1 MKVLV
6 ISAAF
11 PPMWAGE
18 ADHTLHLC
26 QHLATRGLDIHVLTT
41 KKEVVTSH
49 FPFKVYPI
57 MQNWTWSDLPRLANF
72 IKHCSPDAVLLIY
85 SGWIYNDHPMI
96 TFVPTLSKI
105 LLPGV
110 PFVTQFEIEY
120 ISRRF
125 SLPIRALLKA
135 MTRWAGSKN
144 TDYIFFGTLLRQSD
158 RLIVLSQ
165 RHQARFSETFPRSS
179 GKSVVIP
186 PPPTMRLCLENDEAA
201 RQRGRRALGVQS
213 DDFLIAYFGYIYV
226 NKGVETLLRAFH
238 IVSKQ
243 RSHVRL
249 LMIGASVGLSN
260 SSSYIEEIYKLV
272 ITLGIADK
280 VIWTGEYESDSDDGS
295 VYLHAADACVLPF
308 NDGVT
313 LNRSSLAA
321 AASHGLPIVTTKG
334 TSLESPFIHQ
344 QNMLLCPPQ
353 DPRSLAL
360 AIDSLISSYALRQ
373 QLHMGALELAHEWF
387 SWEKA
392 VERTIEALKVSEL
405 TPYNRNTKL

>member
-1 MKVLV
+1 MKMLI

-11 PPMWAGE
+11 PPMRAGE

-26 QHLATRGLDIHVLTT
+26 QHLAARGLNIHVLTT
-41 KKEVVTSH
+41 KKDIITRH
-49 FPFKVYPI
+49 FPFKVHPI
-57 MQNWTWSDLPRLANF
+57 MQNWTWSDLPRLVNF
-72 IKHCSPDAVLLIY
+72 VKYCSPDAVLLIY

-110 PFVTQFEIEY
+110 PFVTQFEIEF

-125 SLPIRALLKA
+125 SLPTRALLKA
-135 MTRWAGSKN
+135 MTRWGGSKN

-165 RHQARFSETFPRSS
+165 RHQARLSETFPRAS

-186 PPPTMRLCLENDEAA
+186 PPPIMRLCLEKDGAA

-238 IVSKQ
+238 IVSEQ
-243 RSHVRL
+243 RSHARL
-249 LMIGASVGLSN
+249 LMIGASIGLSN
-260 SSSYIEEIYKLV
+260 NPSHIQEIYELIK
-272 ITLGIADK
+272 TLGVADK
-280 VIWTGEYESDSDDGS
+280 VIWTGEYAWDSDDGS
-295 VYLHAADACVLPF
+295 VYLHAADVCVLPF

-321 AASHGLPIVTTKG
+321 AASHGLPIVTTQG
-334 TSLESPFIHQ
+334 TFLESPFIHQ

-373 QLHMGALELAHEWF
+373 RLHMGALELAHEWF

-392 VERTIEALKVSEL
+392 VERTIEALK
-405 TPYNRNTKL
+405 RG

>member
-11 PPMWAGE
+11 PPMRAGE

-26 QHLATRGLDIHVLTT
+26 QRLAARGLNIHVLTT

-49 FPFKVYPI
+49 FPFKVHPI

-72 IKHCSPDAVLLIY
+72 VKHCSPDAVLLIY

-96 TFVPTLSKI
+96 TFAPTLSKM

-110 PFVTQFEIEY
+110 PFVTQFEIES

-125 SLPIRALLKA
+125 SLPTRALLKA
-135 MTRWAGSKN
+135 MTRWTGSKN

-165 RHQARFSETFPRSS
+165 RHQARFSEQFPRTS

-186 PPPTMRLCLENDEAA
+186 PPPIMRLCPENDGAS
-201 RQRGRRALGVQS
+201 RQRARRALGVQP

-226 NKGVETLLRAFH
+226 NKGVETLFRAFH

-249 LMIGASVGLSN
+249 LMIGGSIGLSTN
-260 SSSYIEEIYKLV
+260 PSYAQEIYELV
-272 ITLGIADK
+272 KTLGVANK
-280 VIWTGEYESDSDDGS
+280 VIWTGEYAWDSDDGS

-321 AASHGLPIVTTKG
+321 AASHGLPIITTKG
-334 TSLESPFIHQ
+334 VFLESPFIHQ

-353 DPRSLAL
+353 DPRALAL
-360 AIDSLISSYALRQ
+360 AIDSLISSFALRQ
-373 QLHMGALELAHEWF
+373 RLHRGALALAHEWF
-387 SWEKA
+387 SWDKA
-392 VERTIEALKVSEL
+392 VERTIEAL
-405 TPYNRNTKL
+405 N

>member
-11 PPMWAGE
+11 PPMRAGE

-41 KKEVVTSH
+41 KKEGVTSH
-49 FPFKVYPI
+49 FPFKVHPI

-72 IKHCSPDAVLLIY
+72 VKHCSPDAVLLIY

-110 PFVTQFEIEY
+110 RFVTQFEIEF

-125 SLPIRALLKA
+125 SLPTRAMLKA
-135 MTRWAGSKN
+135 MRHLGNSEN
-144 TDYIFFGTLLRQSD
+144 TDYIVFGTLLRKSD

-165 RHQARFSETFPRSS
+165 RHQARFSEQFPRTS

-186 PPPTMRLCLENDEAA
+186 PPPIMRLCPENDGVS
-201 RQRGRRALGVQS
+201 RQRGRRTLGVQP

-243 RSHVRL
+243 RNHVRL
-249 LMIGASVGLSN
+249 IMIGGSIGLSN
-260 SSSYIEEIYKLV
+260 NPSYAQEIYKLAK
-272 ITLGIADK
+272 TLGIDDK
-280 VIWTGEYESDSDDGS
+280 VIWTGEYAWDSDEAS
-295 VYLHAADACVLPF
+295 VYLHSADACVLPF

-313 LNRSSLAA
+313 LNRSTLGA

-334 TSLESPFIHQ
+334 MFLESPFIHQ

-353 DPRSLAL
+353 DPRALAL
-360 AIDSLISSYALRQ
+360 AIDSLMSSSALRQ
-373 QLHMGALELAHEWF
+373 QLHKGALALAHEWF
-387 SWEKA
+387 SWDKA
-392 VERTIEALKVSEL
+392 VERTIEALKS
-405 TPYNRNTKL
+405 